1 MANEKARPDHSS
13 IERIRVV
20 RVIDR
25 LNIGGPAKH
34 VTWLTAGLDP
44 EEFETT
50 LIAGVVSVGE
60 GDMSYFARAAG
71 VEPLVIEKMSR
82 ELSLGDLIVVFKL
95 VREMLRLKPQIV
107 HTHKAKAGAVGRV
120 AALIYKWLTPSAFWL
135 RPRDCRIVHTYHGH
149 IFHSYYGAAKTKL
162 FIAIERALARLCT
175 DRIVTIS
182 EQQRDEICLEFK
194 VGRYEQFEV
203 IPLGIDFNEIIARRG
218 QFREEIEVG
227 IDQPLVGIVGRLC
240 EVKNHSMLIES
251 VVKLKE
257 EGMDARFVIIGDGHL
272 RGQLE
277 KRASELEVADRC
289 VFTGFR
295 DDAASLYADFDVAA
309 LTSLNEG
316 TPLTLIEAMSC
327 GCAVA
332 STEVGGVVDLMGERK
347 ENHDGFTVWD
357 HGVTAPS
364 QDVGAFANALK
375 YLIQHSEV
383 RREMGACGR
392 AFALSQLSRER
403 LTNDIEKLYRSLS
416 VDSGRA
422 VSRAPLSAISS
433 QYRER

>member
-1 MANEKARPDHSS
+1 MKRL
-13 IERIRVV
+13 RVV
-20 RVIDR
+20 RIIDR

-50 LIAGVVSVGE
+50 LIAGVVPAGE
-60 GDMSYFARAAG
+60 GDMGYFARAAG
-71 VEPLVIEKMSR
+71 VEPLVIEEMSR
-82 ELSLGDLIVVFKL
+82 ELSLGDLVVVFKL
-95 VREMLRLKPQIV
+95 VRELLRLKPQVV

-120 AALIYKWLTPSAFWL
+120 AALIYKWLTPSALRL
-135 RPRDCRIVHTYHGH
+135 RPRECRIVHTYHGH

-175 DRIVTIS
+175 DRIVAIS
-182 EQQRDEICLEFK
+182 EQQRDEICRRFK

-203 IPLGIDFNEIIARRG
+203 IPLGMDFNEITSRRG
-218 QFREEIEVG
+218 RLREEIGGGAEE
-227 IDQPLVGIVGRLC
+227 PLVGIVGRLC

-251 VVKLKE
+251 AAKLKA
-257 EGMDARFVIIGDGHL
+257 EGLGARFAIVGDGHM

-277 KRASELEVADRC
+277 EQARDLDVTDRC

-295 DDAASLYADFDVAA
+295 DDAIALYADFDITA

-316 TPLTLIEAMSC
+316 APLTLIEAMSC

-332 STEVGGVVDLMGERK
+332 STEVGGVVDLMGKRR
-347 ENHDGFTVWD
+347 ENRDGFIVWD

-364 QDVGAFANALK
+364 QDVEAFANALK

-383 RREMGACGR
+383 RREMGARGR

-403 LTNDIEKLYRSLS
+403 LTNDIENLYRRLS
-416 VDSGRA
+416 VDAGRA
-422 VSRAPLSAISS
+422 VSRVAAPAISN